1 MIKFGVNASL
11 AWEQKRADTKVV
23 VQVSGFDDKVNI
35 LGLVTGTNK
44 PPVFLLLLLLLFFL
58 FQAHLVRGGGV
69 GVGGGLIETGDLFDR
84 EGLI

>member
-1 MIKFGVNASL
+1 MIKLGVNASL

-44 PPVFLLLLLLLFFL
+44 PPVLLLLFFY
-58 FQAHLVRGGGV
+58 FKPIWWGGRGE